1 MENTQKMSLAPIEM
15 ETPPTLIPS
24 SDSSVQ
30 FSSNIPTQTISTST
44 QTAKRIRF
52 QRHQSLDKFK
62 NQVRILLKLGKI
74 DPIDS
79 NLRIKDEKGTFIENS
94 NIINL
99 LINATQDAK
108 ELVG

>member
-1 MENTQKMSLAPIEM
+1 MENIQKVSLAPVGM
-15 ETPPTLIPS
+15 ETPPTLVPS
-24 SDSSVQ
+24 SDSSLQ
-30 FSSNIPTQTISTST
+30 FSSVIPTQTQSIST